1 MPAGRQGAL
10 LLIMPLIIE
19 NVEFQCTMKNLSLRP
34 QFVIA
39 KLKYVINKKTGHE
52 IVASCPNKK
61 FNPVR
66 MQFHRA
72 RNYLIPFLLL
82 LLLL

>member
-10 LLIMPLIIE
+10 LLIMTLTIE

-34 QFVIA
+34 QFIIA
-39 KLKYVINKKTGHE
+39 NVINKKTGHE

>member
-10 LLIMPLIIE
+10 LLIMTLIIE

-39 KLKYVINKKTGHE
+39 KL
-52 IVASCPNKK
+52 
-61 FNPVR
+61 
-66 MQFHRA
+66 
-72 RNYLIPFLLL
+72 
-82 LLLL
+82 